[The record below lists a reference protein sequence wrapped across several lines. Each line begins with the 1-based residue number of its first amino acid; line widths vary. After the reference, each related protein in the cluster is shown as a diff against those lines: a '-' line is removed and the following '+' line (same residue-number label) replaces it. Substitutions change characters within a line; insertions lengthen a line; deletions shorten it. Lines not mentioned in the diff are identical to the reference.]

1 MARAVEGESN
11 SLLLLGGPGS
21 AKSAIITAALNQM
34 KRDYPDPG
42 SFYTILLDGQIQ
54 TDDRIALREIA
65 RQLALEMNIEMEK
78 AFHPKSHTD
87 IDVVRGYSDDI
98 LVHIISS

>member
-1 MARAVEGESN
+1 MTRAVQGESN

-21 AKSAIITAALNQM
+21 AKSAIITAALNRL

-42 SFYTILLDGQIQ
+42 SFYTIHLDGHIQ
-54 TDDRIALREIA
+54 TDDKIALREIA

-78 AFHPKSHTD
+78 ASPPQN
-87 IDVVRGYSDDI
+87 
-98 LVHIISS
+98 LC